1 LSEHSREM
9 SVVPGKITVVV
20 PTYDE
25 RENLEDIVR
34 RVLELGDSY
43 HVLVVDDNSPDGTGD
58 LADELVE
65 RGWRVSVLHRAGKLG
80 LGTAYIEGFTQALAE
95 GAEFIAQMDAD
106 GSHHP
111 RYLVEMMEEIQDADL
126 VVGSRYRKHVN
137 CVDWPFRRVLL
148 SKMAN
153 LYVSRMTGLPF
164 RDATAGFAV
173 WRREALEAIELDTIR
188 SRDYAF
194 QIEMKHRAW
203 RKALR
208 LCEHSIIFFARE
220 AGHSKLG
227 RSTAREAMILVMRLA
242 AARFGRAAWRAV
254 SWPFSKESRAP
265 RASLPQF
272 RISELSPHHFFS
284 RSAPGG
290 TDTQPR

>member
-1 LSEHSREM
+1 MERIRETN
-9 SVVPGKITVVV
+9 VVPGKITVVV

-25 RENLEDIVR
+25 RENLEDIVER
-34 RVLELGDSY
+34 ILELGPSY

-58 LADELVE
+58 LADELAE
-65 RGWRVSVLHRAGKLG
+65 RGWQVSVLHREGKLG
-80 LGTAYIEGFTQALAE
+80 LGTAYIAGFKRALDE
-95 GAEFIAQMDAD
+95 GAELIAQMDAD

-111 RYLVEMMEEIQDADL
+111 RYLAEMVAAAQDADL

-137 CVDWPFRRVLL
+137 CVDWAFRRVLL
-148 SKMAN
+148 SKLAN
-153 LYVSRMTGLPF
+153 IYVNRVTGLPF

-173 WRREALEAIELDTIR
+173 WHREALEAVELDTIR
-188 SRDYAF
+188 SRGYAF

-203 RKALR
+203 RAGLQ
-208 LCEHSIIFFARE
+208 LCEHSIIFFGRE

-290 TDTQPR
+290 ADTQPR

>member
-1 LSEHSREM
+1 MSEHSREM

-111 RYLVEMMEEIQDADL
+111 RYLAEMVAAAQDADL

-137 CVDWPFRRVLL
+137 CVDWAFRRVLL
-148 SKMAN
+148 SKLAN
-153 LYVSRMTGLPF
+153 IYVNRVTGLPF
-164 RDATAGFAV
+164 RDATAGFSV
-173 WRREALEAIELDTIR
+173 WRREALEAVELDTIR
-188 SRDYAF
+188 SRGYAF

-203 RKALR
+203 RAGLQ
-208 LCEHSIIFFARE
+208 LCEHSIIFFGRE
-220 AGHSKLG
+220 AGHSKLDK
-227 RSTAREAMILVMRLA
+227 STAREALYLVLRLG
-242 AARFGRAAWRAV
+242 FGRVGRGMWRV
-254 SWPFSKESRAP
+254 LRFPFRRAEDPGLPAP
-265 RASLPQF
+265 RF
-272 RISELSPHHFFS
+272 TVSELTPHQFLWEVGAG
-284 RSAPGG
+284 RA
-290 TDTQPR
+290 DVQR